1 MGRRRLSIS
10 PYLLQKT
17 LRFVWKATR
26 KALLSGVLLGFLGL
40 CLLGFLVGREE
51 VRNPVPVP
59 TEQVFD
65 NLQVYSYRDSP
76 SDTTVHFVVELTAF
90 GKRFAEYDVDQRRFV
105 TSGFGRRYDRA
116 FSGAHYAALR
126 LRGHAGEGC
135 WIAVPD
141 SSTMALTQGQFD
153 ELTQKTLD
161 YVRPVGIVTGMLGL
175 LSGYSIGYRLGQWEA
190 SIANPR
196 VQRALLELPGIQRV
210 LTREAWR
217 RVLLEPAFMSSQPD
231 AGTFA
236 TVLDQQRLYNR
247 FYLLALEDT
256 SRFIQHEADRL
267 MAAGQPEYARAMTSF
282 ESAVR
287 RANTDSVTLTS
298 RDFRAIET
306 WASILFS
313 RGHWANY
320 VRDTTDDARFRY
332 LGALAHYNLSP
343 PEGPSSSGRH
353 ARQVWVGPRALV
365 KVDGEEGYISDEI
378 PATTLGCP
386 LGWKPFLMPGG
397 HEEERNYFAI
407 RWVKPPGAEFLQV
420 AKALGNVTMR
430 VATLARGASTHTPET
445 SVAGSS
451 SRHRGAAPPA
461 HPDRVAHDS
470 LHGTAPFDST
480 ISPTDSLAHAWAALV
495 DTVKSLVHHTTAAP
509 ADSAR

>member
-1 MGRRRLSIS
+1 M
-10 PYLLQKT
+10 
-17 LRFVWKATR
+17 RFAWKATR
-26 KALLSGVLLGFLGL
+26 KALMSGVLLGFLGL

-51 VRNPVPVP
+51 VRNPVPIP
-59 TEQVFD
+59 TDQVFD

-90 GKRFAEYDVDQRRFV
+90 GKPFAEYDVDQRRFV

-116 FSGAHYAALR
+116 FSGAHYSQLR

-141 SSTMALTQGQFD
+141 SSTLALTQGQFD

-196 VQRALLELPGIQRV
+196 VQRALLEMPGIQRV

-217 RVLLEPAFMSSQPD
+217 RVLLEPSFMSSQPD
-231 AGTFA
+231 APTFA
-236 TVLDQQRLYNR
+236 TVLEQQRLYNR

-256 SRFIQHEADRL
+256 SGFVRHEAERL
-267 MAAGQPEYARAMTSF
+267 MAAGQPEYSRAMTSF
-282 ESAVR
+282 VAAVHH
-287 RANTDSVTLTS
+287 ANTDSVTLTS

-306 WASILFS
+306 WASMLFS

-320 VRDTTDDARFRY
+320 VADTTDDARFRY

-378 PATTLGCP
+378 PATSLGCP
-386 LGWKPFLMPGG
+386 VGWKPFLLPGKG
-397 HEEERNYFAI
+397 DAERNYFAI

-420 AKALGNVTMR
+420 AKALGNVTLR
-430 VATLARGASTHTPET
+430 VASLARGARGHTPENAVIE
-445 SVAGSS
+445 SP
-451 SRHRGAAPPA
+451 SRRHAFTPPA
-461 HPDRVAHDS
+461 HLSKVRPDS
-470 LHGTAPFDST
+470 LAGVAPFDST

-495 DTVKSLVHHTTAAP
+495 DTVKSLVHHEKTTL
-509 ADSAR
+509 ADSTR